1 MTLEARLISNSN
13 AFFARQDKS
22 PLVADEYEKQ
32 FKIAFND
39 NKKVVT
45 DCHRERLGINSKILY
60 QPRRVYH
67 MEEFEDSQLRDLQE
81 VEGIV
86 LRDVHGERVAIGKGF
101 PYENIFSFMVHYFNF
116 YTVDDFAEKLGY
128 KDGDEMFKYWF
139 SQKTE
144 LTEFNLV
151 NWCMDSFKGI
161 YAEDLADL
169 YGQGWNH
176 VYLK

>member
-1 MTLEARLISNSN
+1 
-13 AFFARQDKS
+13 
-22 PLVADEYEKQ
+22 
-32 FKIAFND
+32 
-39 NKKVVT
+39 
-45 DCHRERLGINSKILY
+45 
-60 QPRRVYH
+60 

-144 LTEFNLV
+144 LTEFNLI
-151 NWCMDSFKGI
+151 NWCMASFDGI
-161 YAEDLADL
+161 YAEDLADQ

>member
-1 MTLEARLISNSN
+1 
-13 AFFARQDKS
+13 
-22 PLVADEYEKQ
+22 
-32 FKIAFND
+32 
-39 NKKVVT
+39 
-45 DCHRERLGINSKILY
+45 
-60 QPRRVYH
+60 

-81 VEGIV
+81 VDGIV

-116 YTVDDFAEKLGY
+116 YTADDFAEKLGY

-161 YAEDLADL
+161 YAEDLAEL

>member
-1 MTLEARLISNSN
+1 
-13 AFFARQDKS
+13 
-22 PLVADEYEKQ
+22 
-32 FKIAFND
+32 
-39 NKKVVT
+39 
-45 DCHRERLGINSKILY
+45 
-60 QPRRVYH
+60 

-86 LRDVHGERVAIGKGF
+86 LRDVHGERIAIGKGF
-101 PYENIFSFMVHYFNF
+101 PYENIFGFMVHYFNF
-116 YTVDDFAEKLGY
+116 YTADDFAEKLGY

-144 LTEFNLV
+144 LTEFNLI